1 MLSNK
6 YFYHKLTRKY
16 VILFGNM
23 FNNISLVRKNTE
35 TNAEIERF
43 KIPIIYAPKEKYYAR
58 LQSDPDLARELQVSL
73 PRLSFEMVGIAYDPS
88 RKQNSLLKTA
98 AASTSTAVASQ
109 YMGVPYDLNFELNL
123 YTRNIDDGTHV
134 IEQILPYFNPDYTST
149 VNLIPEIGFL
159 KDIPIILNSVTN
171 NIEHEGNF
179 DAIRFVTWTL
189 RFTMKAYYYGPV
201 SDQGIIRKIDANIY
215 NDPSL
220 KAGYI
225 VRINTNQGNN
235 GTFKIDDLVYQGDNY
250 QTATAY
256 AKVLGWNSA
265 NGRLVIGGAQGQF
278 YTNNKIRAASTNAA
292 YNIASFD
299 TSALKLVN
307 IHIEPKPNTAGPE
320 DDYGYDIRI
329 TEWPETE

>member
-1 MLSNK
+1 
-6 YFYHKLTRKY
+6 
-16 VILFGNM
+16 M

-35 TNAEIERF
+35 TGIEIERF
-43 KIPIIYAPKEKYYAR
+43 KVPIIYAPKEKYYAR

-73 PRLSFEMVGIAYDPS
+73 PRLSFEMVGISYDQS

-98 AASTSTAVASQ
+98 AASSSTAMASQ

-123 YTRNIDDGTHV
+123 YTRNIDDGTHI
-134 IEQILPYFNPDYTST
+134 IEQILPYFNPDFTST

-159 KDIPIILNSVTN
+159 KDVPIILNSVTN

-189 RFTMKAYYYGPV
+189 TFTMKAYYYGPV
-201 SDQGIIRKIDANIY
+201 SDQGIIRKIDTNIF
-215 NDPSL
+215 NDPSI

-225 VRINTNQGNN
+225 VRINTNHGNN
-235 GTFKIDDLVYQGDNY
+235 GKFKIDDIVYQGVNY

-256 AKVLGWNSA
+256 AKVVSWDQN
-265 NGRLVIGGAQGQF
+265 IGSLTIGSAQGQF
-278 YTNNKIRAASTNAA
+278 YTNNTIRAASTNAA

-299 TSALKLVN
+299 TSALKLAN
-307 IHIEPKPNTAGPE
+307 IHIEPKPNTAGPT
-320 DDYGYDIRI
+320 DDYGYDITI